1 MPPEG
6 VGTAAALSIPW
17 TTSTDLV
24 QAIPPEL
31 VGAVAAGSVPLD
43 RETLVGPS
51 AGDSEVA

>member
-6 VGTAAALSIPW
+6 VGTAAALPIPW

-51 AGDSEVA
+51 EGDSEVA